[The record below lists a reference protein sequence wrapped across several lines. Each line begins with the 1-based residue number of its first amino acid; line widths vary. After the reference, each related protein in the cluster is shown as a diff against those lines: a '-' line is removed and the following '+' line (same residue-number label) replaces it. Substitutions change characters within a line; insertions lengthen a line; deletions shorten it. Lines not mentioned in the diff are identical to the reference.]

1 MKTRAELILVLVNGL
16 LAAFM
21 LVVYA
26 IWWAP
31 PRTPRLA
38 TLDVAELYRLKEF
51 QVASVLMKRDANETE
66 RAESLKNAENFG
78 VDLSHQLESLSQECA
93 CLILVQA
100 AVASPSSALPDLT
113 PELRR
118 KLGL

>member
-1 MKTRAELILVLVNGL
+1 MKTRAALILVLVNGL
-16 LAAFM
+16 LAALM

-26 IWWAP
+26 LWWVP
-31 PRTPRLA
+31 PQPARLA

-51 QVASVLMKRDANETE
+51 QVAAVLMKRDANEAERTE
-66 RAESLKNAENFG
+66 ALKHAENFG
-78 VDLSHQLESLSQECA
+78 VELSHQIQSLSEECT

-113 PELRR
+113 PALRR